1 MEDYY
6 KMISAKI
13 LDGYDDI
20 IEKVPQP
27 QMLGGKRMRN
37 FVLPGSTEYDYPGT
51 LSVGRHD
58 NQSQK
63 TLGEEFYNDFGEGH
77 PTGSLKGASRHS
89 LERKVG
95 GKFDLGKTLK
105 SVGKVVAPVAKEL
118 AKEGIKEG
126 IKSYAKGGAK
136 FNLGKTLKSVG
147 KVLKPAGKALAK
159 TSKEVYDEI
168 LVPEGKKALKEY
180 IRSGLKPSPETTA
193 GMRKPRGRP
202 RKVLGADPRTF
213 TPPHLLADGGALIR
227 NAPKQ
232 FHSSVYPPAL
242 ASYNHDLPIESR
254 GSGRLGEK
262 VKINGGARAARGAI
276 VKEIMKKHGM
286 SLPEASKF
294 VKEKGLY

>member
-1 MEDYY
+1 MEDYNRL
-6 KMISAKI
+6 ISAKI

-20 IEKVPQP
+20 ISKVAQP
-27 QMLGGKRMRN
+27 QMLGGKRQRN
-37 FVLPGSTEYDYPGT
+37 FVLPGSTEFDYPGT

-58 NQSQK
+58 NQKQN
-63 TLGEEFYNDFGEGH
+63 TLGEEFYNDFGEGF
-77 PTGSLKGASRHS
+77 PTGSLKGSSRHS

-147 KVLKPAGKALAK
+147 KTLKPVGKALAK

-180 IRSGLKPSPETTA
+180 IRSGLKPSTAPETTA
-193 GMRKPRGRP
+193 GMRRPRGRP
-202 RKVLGADPRTF
+202 RKLVLE
-213 TPPHLLADGGALIR
+213 HEEGGALIR
-227 NAPKQ
+227 NAQKE

-242 ASYNHDLPIESR
+242 ASYNHQLPIESR

-262 VKINGGARAARGAI
+262 VKVSGGARAARGAI